1 MIRRP
6 PRSTLFPY
14 TTLFRSPHSS
24 PASRGTARRR
34 SSACRTRRSR
44 AATTG
49 SLARARGTPPSC
61 RRRWRSHCAAPRAR
75 SRLPPSRM
83 PPRRGSPAIAAWPSP
98 VPLRAA
104 RRPTDPAA
112 PRSGLPARVS
122 SARGAQRA
130 ARARCR
136 ARRPVALGSA
146 TEKGARESCFPEAD
160 GDTRPRSGARPR
172 EGGGAWATNLPSAAD
187 SYNRGLTQLE
197 CQLHPN
203 ADRATRCVEAPRAEK
218 VVVKRV
224 ERPLL
229 LGQSKHLVAV
239 TEAALRARERD
250 AVGRTPPARAAGQVD
265 GPVGGERTG
274 GLRFI
279 PQCRILAAYT
289 NGIADCASAICE
301 IGSVSSFSEQS
312 HLIGEVQQ
320 VACIDIDGPVV
331 AAGPNTLGNPQIE
344 TFEPRQP

>member
-49 SLARARGTPPSC
+49 CLARARGTPPSC

-203 ADRATRCVEAPRAEK
+203 ADRATRCVEAPCAEK
-218 VVVKRV
+218 IVVKRI

-229 LGQSKHLVAV
+229 LGERKHLVAV
-239 TEAALRARERD
+239 AEAALDARERD
-250 AVGRTPPARAAGQVD
+250 AVGRPAPARAAAQVD
-265 GPVGGERTG
+265 GHVGGECADSTG
-274 GLRFI
+274 FV
-279 PQCRILAAYT
+279 PQGCVFAGRDT
-289 NGIADCASAICE
+289 WIADCAFPILE
-301 IGSVSSFSEQS
+301 IRGIARFRKERQQ
-312 HLIGEVQQ
+312 IGQIEQ
-320 VACIDIDGPVV
+320 VARVDIDRPVV
-331 AAGPNTLGNPQIE
+331 TGGPKTLGNP
-344 TFEPRQP
+344 